1 MKRKNNKDDSC
12 LVCGQSTQTPR
23 RGARGLCDVHYRR
36 FLKKLNSLESDAAK
50 TTFDDKCVARGVL
63 LEKKPG
69 GPKKIDDDPFDEIL
83 AETTAEYE
91 TLELKKAKQAI
102 KEAKDLT
109 EKAVEKRRAK
119 RKKPGSD
126 SGLA

>member
-1 MKRKNNKDDSC
+1 M
-12 LVCGQSTQTPR
+12 LCGRSTQSPT
-23 RGARGLCDVHYRR
+23 RGSRGLCAVHYRR
-36 FLKKLNSLESDAAK
+36 FLKKIKSLKSEEAK
-50 TTFDDKCVARGVL
+50 TAFEEKCVARGILV
-63 LEKKPG
+63 EKKPG